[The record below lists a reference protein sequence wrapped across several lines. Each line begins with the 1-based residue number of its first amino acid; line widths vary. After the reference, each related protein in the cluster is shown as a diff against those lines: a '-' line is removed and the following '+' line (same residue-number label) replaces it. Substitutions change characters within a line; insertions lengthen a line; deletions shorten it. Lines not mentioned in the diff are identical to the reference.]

1 MSAYQTL
8 APYGREGD
16 VRTDKMSRTALATQI
31 ASIVL
36 GDSMHIEVAATQ
48 PHHIYNLL
56 IGLVAPRPI
65 ALVTSMN
72 EDGRINAAPFSA
84 YNYLCTD
91 PPVLAL
97 GVTNRPGGKYVPK
110 DTARNI
116 RRTREFVVNVVT
128 EDIAPQM
135 NICATDFP
143 ADVDELEMAGLETE
157 PSKIVKVPRIKQ
169 AHAALECEEF
179 TSMEIG
185 NSRIILGKV
194 LAMYVE
200 DRFVDPAGPYIL
212 SEELHAVGRMNGLG
226 GYVKTQGAAFKM
238 PRIPYDEWQKGR
250 RE

>member
-1 MSAYQTL
+1 MHFAVAEM
-8 APYGREGD
+8 APN
-16 VRTDKMSRTALATQI
+16 Q
-31 ASIVL
+31 
-36 GDSMHIEVAATQ
+36 
-48 PHHIYNLL
+48 IYNLL

-72 EDGRINAAPFSA
+72 EDGRVNAAPFSA

-91 PPVLAL
+91 PPVVGL
-97 GVTNRPGGKYVPK
+97 GVTNRPGGKFVPK

-128 EDIAPQM
+128 EDIASQM

-143 ADVDELEMAGLETE
+143 EDVDELEMAGLDTE
-157 PSKIVKVPRIKQ
+157 PSKVVKVPRIRQ

-194 LAMYVE
+194 VAMFVE
-200 DRFVDPAGPYIL
+200 DRFIDPAGPYIL
-212 SEELHAVGRMNGLG
+212 SEELHAIGRMNGLG
-226 GYVKTQGAAFKM
+226 SYVKTQGAFFTM
-238 PRIPYDEWQKGR
+238 PRIPYADWQKGR
-250 RE
+250 RT